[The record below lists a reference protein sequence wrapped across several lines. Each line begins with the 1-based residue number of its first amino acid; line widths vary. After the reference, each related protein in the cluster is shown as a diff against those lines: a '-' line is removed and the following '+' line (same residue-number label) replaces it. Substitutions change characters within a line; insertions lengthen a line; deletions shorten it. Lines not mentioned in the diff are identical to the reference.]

1 MKRKSIFIL
10 TLLVALIAAAFTL
23 SACAGGANTV
33 LPDYSFDNG
42 PTVSDE
48 DRPGDIV
55 GDALDGY
62 GKKSYG
68 WVYDREAGTVFSG
81 GGNRRIYYKAAPALD
96 YIFSADI
103 TFGAYKND
111 DWPRAGFVAAQSLSQ
126 SVNPMFAYP
135 SGGAAD
141 LHIDLGST
149 SNVSVNS
156 GATVPTAFSQ
166 TLTSELTVVRKGGNF
181 FYFVDGEYVAYDFIA
196 HFETNPGVPGFH
208 MWGCETTYSDI
219 EYSTDADKIAG
230 MIDSACAKVDIGY
243 YEHGTVTVRSD
254 YSQYLPVEQSVN
266 VYFTAEDGYLLTGLK
281 INGRES
287 FYKVSRNE
295 KGETVC
301 NIPRVGKTLSIEPV
315 FEKVPSVL
323 HTVSGTLSFETGAVV
338 PASLYA
344 MRGTYYREITLTE
357 DNGKYIFTA
366 ELPEG
371 EDYVFVAG
379 SVGFMNEYYEVDVIG
394 DLDDVDIV
402 LRAVI
407 FGGSPGYA
415 VLGDWNTLE
424 ASKGNLSNST
434 NEYSRIFLPELYGSK
449 QFYLRANVYVLNLR
463 GGEVRT
469 GFYFAYTDGAGTH
482 ETMPTIRRE
491 NGSYQFQVVGDY
503 GVTKN
508 LTPDLVDKLT
518 DDEVGLNMELYR
530 DGKNLRMYVDGA
542 LYKEYNNISVDVDW
556 TVGFAAW
563 ASTKFSDIYFVNGAA
578 AAAELDKINVSVKQ
592 LSGGGSYTIVS
603 SPAAIGDEL
612 TVRFTPEA
620 GSYISEFIVNGT
632 DMYRLIDEDEFTY
645 TVTADR
651 RFYDVRVAYSE
662 MGEGEFTYSGSVR
675 FHKHGSYT
683 NEATDV
689 TFYGG
694 GETVSVTSD
703 ADGKF
708 SAKLKNRRYLM
719 VIEKPGYVETIV
731 DMFVSSDV
739 VGGEFIV
746 EYDIIKAEGGYGA
759 WDLSGQNEG
768 SVSVS
773 GGYAFARFSEISEDE
788 KYFAV
793 SVNVYAPESTVDDS
807 SRRVGIAFNRSLEN
821 AAEYGGKANYD
832 LTVYQDGISVTQAA
846 GWTRKDMAAAY
857 VEAYHSEDGLKLT
870 LIREGDTL
878 YMFAGGQLY
887 ETFTLAENIPSLVGL
902 AAWYGTEFT
911 DYEISCGQ
919 EAVSAAKKVVF
930 RGETDLEHGTW
941 TVDGVKSL
949 GDPAVISF
957 VPDEG
962 YELSFVKING
972 ADMTYKVMANELV
985 FDSIGYIELNVEVAF
1000 KEKHVS
1006 SESYSYSGTVKLHR
1020 NGKTVNGE
1028 GAVITLSDVNGRQTV
1043 VADADGAF
1051 EFSAPA
1057 KSYYVSVEMDGYVAI
1072 EKQIELV
1079 SDISGDDMILEYDLL
1094 EKVDGWLNWDLSRQ
1108 NDGIVTVSPAEGYGW
1123 VRFKNIAEDEQN
1135 FVISAFV
1142 SSKNVLTPDTR
1153 YGLAFNRDD
1162 KNGNEYGVTI
1172 NESGNFSVTGDGGGG
1187 GWTNDPLSE
1196 KNKSALNSDG
1206 GLKLTFIRKGTTL
1219 YCIAGDELMR
1229 TYTIDASVP
1238 SAPGLA
1244 AWSGMTYTRV
1254 YSDTGLDAVNDALE
1268 VAFTGE
1274 RQPEGGS
1281 WSVSGKS
1288 YLGDSAVISFLP
1300 DTDWYLSALT
1310 VNGQDMYGAVNDN
1323 ELVLTGLKYSYY
1335 EIDAVF
1341 SREDTT
1347 EYKYSGVVNGHKDGK
1362 VTPLSGAVVK
1372 MIGGSVNEQVTT
1384 NADGSFELT
1393 LRTRTYSLSIE
1404 KDGYV
1409 SVAKSVELAGDVSEN
1424 HTLEYDLLVGTV
1436 NADKWDLSRQNDGE
1450 VSLSEGPDG
1459 IYGVALFKNIAEDEQ
1474 NFVISAFVSSKDLT
1488 SSGFRYGLAFNR
1500 DDKNGNEY
1508 GVTINESG
1516 NFSVTGDGG
1525 GGWTNDPLS
1534 AANKAALNSD
1544 KGLRLMLIRKG
1555 TTLYC
1560 IAGDELVKTY
1570 NIKVSTPSAAG
1581 LVSWCGITYT
1591 GVYAASGIDAV
1602 NSALAVEFTGE
1613 REVDGGS
1620 WTAVGDNML
1629 LGGSAA
1635 IEFTPDSGYVVSS
1648 VKINGADAF
1657 GMLDGNTIV
1666 IETLD
1671 KLTMNIEVAFAE
1683 AATEEFTYSGVVS
1696 GKRNGRTQPLGGVTV
1711 TLTGGDVTE
1720 TAVTDDEGK
1729 YTVTTVSRT
1738 YAVSIAKAGY
1748 ITVNKSLELT
1758 GDALENHTLEFD
1770 LIAGGNNLDIS
1781 RQNDGTVSFG
1791 GGYARNAVKAVP
1803 ADSKYFVVE
1812 ANIKFNAPG
1821 ADQRIGF
1828 ALNKEDN
1835 SAFSYRPN
1843 IKVEAAENGV
1853 VTSARLEMQDVWHG
1867 YALTPEQ
1874 CAALTDGGVKLALV
1888 RAGDRLDICVDGVA
1902 ALTYRLAEG
1911 TLSNVDIETWA
1922 NGVYSDLKVNS
1933 YLSADEADGD
1943 AAHTLSGTVSVL
1955 GGGDVS
1961 GAEVAVKTL
1970 AGADVGS
1977 VTLASDGS
1985 YSIAGVPAGGYVVV
1999 SAVKDGFIAEE
2010 RVIGVTEDTAL
2021 DLVLASFRWKDASSL
2036 PVEFTDGGRTVAFNL
2051 EGQNWPALAMD
2062 VLADDFTVTA
2072 KIKYVSNHEDDYAGV
2087 GFRFTTSGDGKFE
2100 TLIRRDGNDDAFSCR
2115 SYSTS
2120 GETALSS
2127 EQIAR
2132 LKDEGIEFKVVRRGN
2147 VFSTYIDGAETAV
2160 HTWTAP
2166 SARITE
2172 IALMSWCASAVYSD
2186 VTLTVE

>member
-23 SACAGGANTV
+23 SACAGGANTA

-323 HTVSGTLSFETGAVV
+323 HTVSGTLSFEKGAVV

-503 GVTKN
+503 GVTKY

-518 DDEVGLNMELYR
+518 DDEVGLTMELYR

-708 SAKLKNRRYLM
+708 SAKLKSRRYLM

-739 VGGEFIV
+739 VGGEFVV

-857 VEAYHSEDGLKLT
+857 VEAYHSENGLKLT
-870 LIREGDTL
+870 LIREDDTL

-887 ETFTLAENIPSLVGL
+887 ETFTLAENIPSMVGL
-902 AAWYGTEFT
+902 VAWYGTEFT

-1142 SSKNVLTPDTR
+1142 SSKNVLTPNT
-1153 YGLAFNRDD
+1153 
-1162 KNGNEYGVTI
+1162 
-1172 NESGNFSVTGDGGGG
+1172 
-1187 GWTNDPLSE
+1187 
-1196 KNKSALNSDG
+1196 
-1206 GLKLTFIRKGTTL
+1206 
-1219 YCIAGDELMR
+1219 
-1229 TYTIDASVP
+1229 
-1238 SAPGLA
+1238 
-1244 AWSGMTYTRV
+1244 
-1254 YSDTGLDAVNDALE
+1254 
-1268 VAFTGE
+1268 
-1274 RQPEGGS
+1274 
-1281 WSVSGKS
+1281 
-1288 YLGDSAVISFLP
+1288 
-1300 DTDWYLSALT
+1300 
-1310 VNGQDMYGAVNDN
+1310 
-1323 ELVLTGLKYSYY
+1323 
-1335 EIDAVF
+1335 
-1341 SREDTT
+1341 
-1347 EYKYSGVVNGHKDGK
+1347 
-1362 VTPLSGAVVK
+1362 
-1372 MIGGSVNEQVTT
+1372 
-1384 NADGSFELT
+1384 
-1393 LRTRTYSLSIE
+1393 
-1404 KDGYV
+1404 
-1409 SVAKSVELAGDVSEN
+1409 
-1424 HTLEYDLLVGTV
+1424 
-1436 NADKWDLSRQNDGE
+1436 
-1450 VSLSEGPDG
+1450 
-1459 IYGVALFKNIAEDEQ
+1459 
-1474 NFVISAFVSSKDLT
+1474 
-1488 SSGFRYGLAFNR
+1488 RYGLAFNR

-1581 LVSWCGITYT
+1581 LASWCGITYT

-1648 VKINGADAF
+1648 VKINGTDAF
-1657 GMLDGNTIV
+1657 GMLDGNTVV

-2062 VLADDFTVTA
+2062 VLADDFIVTA